1 MAGRWAQTTREVES
15 LLEELGSRA
24 AAFARACG
32 LACRAGCGDCCVNPA
47 VECTPLEMLPA
58 ARALLEE
65 GVAEAVRTRLSSPPT
80 PDEEA
85 CPFFER
91 RGHAADGRVQGRCG
105 RYAQRPVV
113 CILFGAAARDDGH
126 GGREVL
132 ACRVMKH
139 DDPAR
144 VERANAVAKGMS
156 ASDATL
162 ASEAALVLTGICPRR
177 GATRV
182 PLREALRMA
191 LEDVLLE
198 DAYTQKEVP

>member
-1 MAGRWAQTTREVES
+1 
-15 LLEELGSRA
+15 
-24 AAFARACG
+24 
-32 LACRAGCGDCCVNPA
+32 
-47 VECTPLEMLPA
+47 
-58 ARALLEE
+58 
-65 GVAEAVRTRLSSPPT
+65 
-80 PDEEA
+80 
-85 CPFFER
+85 
-91 RGHAADGRVQGRCG
+91 
-105 RYAQRPVV
+105 
-113 CILFGAAARDDGH
+113 
-126 GGREVL
+126 
-132 ACRVMKH
+132 MKH